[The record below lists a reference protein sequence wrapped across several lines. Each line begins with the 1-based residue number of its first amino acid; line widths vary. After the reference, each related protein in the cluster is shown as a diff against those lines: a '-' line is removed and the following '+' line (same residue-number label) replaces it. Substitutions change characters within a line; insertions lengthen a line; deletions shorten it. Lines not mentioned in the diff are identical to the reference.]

1 MSQPLLDNEMIIT
14 DENGVEQVMKIL
26 FTYENEERHKTYA
39 FLYKEGDEDNVIPVS
54 VNEKDSSLEVIED
67 EKELEEVEEVFNC
80 FLDDPK
86 MKEMK

>member
-1 MSQPLLDNEMIIT
+1 MSQPLLDNEIAIT
-14 DENGVEQVMKIL
+14 DENGVEQVFKIL

-54 VNEKDSSLEVIED
+54 VSEKDSSIEVIED
-67 EKELEEVEEVFNC
+67 EKELEEMEEVFNC

-86 MKEMK
+86 MNEIK

>member
-1 MSQPLLDNEMIIT
+1 MSQPLLDNQMIIT

>member
-1 MSQPLLDNEMIIT
+1 MKNPLLDDEILIT

-26 FTYENEERHKTYA
+26 FTYENEERHKMYA

-54 VNEKDSSLEVIED
+54 INENDSSIEVIED
-67 EKELEEVEEVFNC
+67 EKELQEVEEVFNC

-86 MKEMK
+86 MKEIK

>member
-1 MSQPLLDNEMIIT
+1 MSKPLLDNEIAIT

-39 FLYKEGDEDNVIPVS
+39 FLYKEGDEDNVIPVA
-54 VNEKDSSLEVIED
+54 VNEKDSSIEVIDD

-86 MKEMK
+86 MNEIK

>member
-1 MSQPLLDNEMIIT
+1 MSNPLLDNEIMIT

-26 FTYENEERHKTYA
+26 FTYENEERHKMYA

-54 VNEKDSSLEVIED
+54 VNEKDSSIEVIED

-86 MKEMK
+86 MKEIK

>member
-14 DENGVEQVMKIL
+14 DEKGVEQVMKIL

>member
-1 MSQPLLDNEMIIT
+1 MSQPLLDNEMIIA

-67 EKELEEVEEVFNC
+67 EKELEELEEVFNC